1 MKGKNNLRDKLLK
14 IHKAISKLFKI
25 KKNKRSDPLDI
36 LIATI
41 LSQNTNDLNSHRAFE
56 NLKRKFPDYGSIIN
70 ADLSEIEEAIKIGG
84 LARQKAERIKTLL
97 VELKEKNGNF
107 DLSFLKN
114 LSIEDG
120 LKFLTSFKG
129 VGLKTA
135 GCVLLFGFDKN
146 VFPVDTH
153 IHRILNRIGIVKT
166 KTPDETF
173 LKVQNLIP
181 ENLAYFLHTGL
192 IKFGRVICK
201 AREPLCG
208 VCPIYKIC
216 EFKDKKFYKEKSK
229 GLKIVRTKENE
240 FILLDAV

>member
-1 MKGKNNLRDKLLK
+1 VRGKSTPKDKLIK
-14 IHKAISKLFKI
+14 IHDAISKLFKI
-25 KKNKRSDPLDI
+25 KKRGKSNPLDI

-56 NLKRKFPDYGSIIN
+56 NLKRKFPDYESMMN

-84 LARQKAERIKTLL
+84 LAHQKAERIKTLL
-97 VELKEKNGNF
+97 VELKERNGNF

-114 LSIEDG
+114 LSVEDG

-153 IHRILNRIGIVKT
+153 IHRILNRIGVVKT

-173 LKVQNLIP
+173 LKVKDLIP

-192 IKFGRVICK
+192 IKFGRLICK

-208 VCPIYKIC
+208 VCPVYKIC
-216 EFKDKKFYKEKSK
+216 EFENKKFYREKSK
-229 GLKIVRTKENE
+229 GLKIVRTKGNE
-240 FILLDAV
+240 FILLDVV

>member
-1 MKGKNNLRDKLLK
+1 MRGDPKNKLLK
-14 IHKAISKLFKI
+14 IHEAISNLFKI
-25 KKNKRSDPLDI
+25 KRRKGSDPLDI

-56 NLKRKFPDYGSIIN
+56 NLKRKFPNYELMIN
-70 ADLSEIEEAIKIGG
+70 ADLWEIEEAIKIGG
-84 LARQKAERIKTLL
+84 LAHQKAKRIKALL

-114 LSIEDG
+114 FSIEDG
-120 LKFLTSFKG
+120 FKFLTSFKG

-135 GCVLLFGFDKN
+135 SCVLLFGFGKK

-153 IHRILNRIGIVKT
+153 IHRILNRVGIVKT

-173 LKVQNLIP
+173 VKVQDLIP
-181 ENLAYFLHTGL
+181 NGLAYFLHTGL
-192 IKFGRVICK
+192 IKFGRTICK

-208 VCPIYKIC
+208 VCPVYRIC
-216 EFKDKKFYKEKSK
+216 EFEDKKFYKEKSK
-229 GLKIVRTKENE
+229 GFKVARNKENE
-240 FILLDAV
+240 FILLDEV

>member
-1 MKGKNNLRDKLLK
+1 MKIKNDPKNKLLK
-14 IHKAISKLFKI
+14 IHEAISKLFKI
-25 KKNKRSDPLDI
+25 KKRKTSDPLDI

-56 NLKRKFPDYGSIIN
+56 NLKKKFPDYESMIN
-70 ADLSEIEEAIKIGG
+70 ADLGEIEEAIKIGG
-84 LARQKAERIKTLL
+84 LARQKAKRIKALL

-114 LSIEDG
+114 FSIEDG

-153 IHRILNRIGIVKT
+153 IHRILNRIGVVKT
-166 KTPDETF
+166 RTPDETF
-173 LKVQNLIP
+173 LKVQDLIP
-181 ENLAYFLHTGL
+181 ENSAYFLHTGL
-192 IKFGRVICK
+192 IKFGRAICK

-208 VCPIYKIC
+208 VCPVYKIC
-216 EFKDKKFYKEKSK
+216 EFEDKKIYREKSK
-229 GLKIVRTKENE
+229 GLKIAHTKENE
-240 FILLDAV
+240 FILLDEV

>member
-1 MKGKNNLRDKLLK
+1 MKKDKDLLDKFLFIAGKLQKIFKLE
-14 IHKAISKLFKI
+14 
-25 KKNKRSDPLDI
+25 KRRRTNPLDI

-56 NLKRKFPDYGSIIN
+56 NLKKKFPNYESLLKVDEK
-70 ADLSEIEEAIKIGG
+70 DIEEAIKIGG
-84 LARQKAERIKTLL
+84 LAKQKAKRIKNLL
-97 VELKEKNGNF
+97 LDLKEKRGDF

-114 LSIEDG
+114 YSVEDG
-120 LKFLTSFKG
+120 IKFLTSFKG

-135 GCVLLFGFDKN
+135 GCVLLFGFNKN

-173 LKVQNLIP
+173 LKVKGHIP
-181 ENLAYFLHTGL
+181 DGLAYVLHTGL
-192 IKFGRVICK
+192 IKFGRTICK

-216 EFKDKKFYKEKSK
+216 KFDKKNFYKEKSK
-229 GLKIVRTKENE
+229 ELKISLKESDE
-240 FILLDAV
+240 FILLDEV